1 MLQNGINFA
10 TSAVDA
16 LRCTIILECCPHKMN
31 QKKSRG
37 NGFLN
42 SKSSLLK
49 IFATMYIW
57 KWISTYLGFLFNLIF
72 FFFFGFLNQKTLLTN
87 EKYMSK

>member
-31 QKKSRG
+31 QKKSRE

-49 IFATMYIW
+49 IFCNNVHLEMD
-57 KWISTYLGFLFNLIF
+57 FNLPWLFI
-72 FFFFGFLNQKTLLTN
+72 
-87 EKYMSK
+87 